1 MHLKLYVIVFFL
13 FSFVGLSQNNV
24 LNLSV
29 SNSNPEA
36 GEAFEISVK
45 SSVNGSIQLVLP
57 SEFISGGAMSGMSQ
71 QITNSTRSTIYY
83 KTEMGHFPREGEFVI
98 GPAKIRS
105 GNKIYTSNKL
115 TIKVSSIGKSGST
128 SQSSST
134 SKNLSDRSA
143 FGLIET
149 NKTSVYIGE
158 PIRINA
164 RVYAQFEPRSFED
177 YKEYVS
183 KGFPDKQKIPNP
195 DMTNVEMKNYQ
206 SKRFYSFSYD
216 KSICFPTETGTFT
229 IQPFQMTLGNI
240 FDQEK
245 IISETAAIIVKPLP
259 GTKPSSFTG
268 AVGKV
273 KMERIVKKGAKK
285 QGDVA
290 IVSFIFTGTG
300 NIHSIEIPDL
310 KLPTSIQ
317 LYGDPEIK
325 EDFEFN
331 ENGAEGKLTIDY
343 NLQMLD
349 PGKLLIPTFEFSYFD
364 LETEQFISSFA
375 DSIYF
380 DVVQTPGFDR
390 KKAQEEAN
398 KRLTSKK
405 NKKENQDSTW
415 SSKVVLVSIGTGVLA
430 LSALM
435 FLFFRK
441 RNLKNENERKPF
453 ENKEENS
460 VKLNKI
466 VLPNTAAVNAKF
478 DLRDLETKIDSPS
491 EYIKSLS
498 EKIDAWL
505 DGVVK
510 SNESVQLSRM
520 EKLEVLKSDPNWS
533 EDITTI
539 SSIFHKIDE
548 ARYGLTVDSF
558 YCQQIQEKLV
568 EIFNK

>member
-1 MHLKLYVIVFFL
+1 
-13 FSFVGLSQNNV
+13 
-24 LNLSV
+24 
-29 SNSNPEA
+29 
-36 GEAFEISVK
+36 
-45 SSVNGSIQLVLP
+45 
-57 SEFISGGAMSGMSQ
+57 
-71 QITNSTRSTIYY
+71 
-83 KTEMGHFPREGEFVI
+83 
-98 GPAKIRS
+98 
-105 GNKIYTSNKL
+105 
-115 TIKVSSIGKSGST
+115 
-128 SQSSST
+128 
-134 SKNLSDRSA
+134 
-143 FGLIET
+143 
-149 NKTSVYIGE
+149 
-158 PIRINA
+158 
-164 RVYAQFEPRSFED
+164 
-177 YKEYVS
+177 
-183 KGFPDKQKIPNP
+183 
-195 DMTNVEMKNYQ
+195 
-206 SKRFYSFSYD
+206 
-216 KSICFPTETGTFT
+216 
-229 IQPFQMTLGNI
+229 MTLGNI

-325 EDFEFN
+325 EDFVFN

-349 PGKLLIPTFEFSYFD
+349 AGKLLIPTFEFSYFD
-364 LETEQFISSFA
+364 LETEQFISSIA

-380 DVVQTPGFDR
+380 DVLQTPGFDR

-466 VLPNTAAVNAKF
+466 VHPNTAINTKF
-478 DLRDLETKIDSPS
+478 DLRDLETKIDSPT

-498 EKIDAWL
+498 EKIDDWL
-505 DGVVK
+505 DLVVK
-510 SNESVQLSRM
+510 SNETAHLSRM

-533 EDITTI
+533 KHTTTI
-539 SSIFHKIDE
+539 ISIFQKIDE
-548 ARYGLTVDSF
+548 ARYGLPVDSF

>member
-1 MHLKLYVIVFFL
+1 
-13 FSFVGLSQNNV
+13 
-24 LNLSV
+24 
-29 SNSNPEA
+29 
-36 GEAFEISVK
+36 
-45 SSVNGSIQLVLP
+45 
-57 SEFISGGAMSGMSQ
+57 
-71 QITNSTRSTIYY
+71 
-83 KTEMGHFPREGEFVI
+83 
-98 GPAKIRS
+98 
-105 GNKIYTSNKL
+105 
-115 TIKVSSIGKSGST
+115 
-128 SQSSST
+128 
-134 SKNLSDRSA
+134 
-143 FGLIET
+143 
-149 NKTSVYIGE
+149 
-158 PIRINA
+158 
-164 RVYAQFEPRSFED
+164 
-177 YKEYVS
+177 
-183 KGFPDKQKIPNP
+183 
-195 DMTNVEMKNYQ
+195 
-206 SKRFYSFSYD
+206 
-216 KSICFPTETGTFT
+216 
-229 IQPFQMTLGNI
+229 MTLGNI

-245 IISETAAIIVKPLP
+245 IVSETAAINVKPLP
-259 GTKPSSFTG
+259 GTKPLSFTG

-349 PGKLLIPTFEFSYFD
+349 AGKLLIPTFEFSYFD

-415 SSKVVLVSIGTGVLA
+415 SSKVVWVSIGTGVLA
-430 LSALM
+430 LSVLM

-441 RNLKNENERKPF
+441 RNLKNENERNPF

-460 VKLNKI
+460 IKSNKI
-466 VLPNTAAVNAKF
+466 VLPNTAAVNTKF
-478 DLRDLETKIDSPS
+478 DFRDLETKIDSPS
-491 EYIKSLS
+491 EYIKFLS

-533 EDITTI
+533 VHIPTIT
-539 SSIFHKIDE
+539 SIFHKIDE
-548 ARYGLTVDSF
+548 ARYGLPVDSF